1 MSVKNFTIDVDS
13 DGIALVTWD
22 MQDRSMN
29 VIDMSVNDDLAAI
42 VAQITDDQSIKGAV
56 ITSAK
61 RDFCAGADL
70 SMLGNMSDEYATVYA
85 KDGKMAA
92 VQFIH
97 DSGAFLSR
105 TLRKLETCGKPVAA
119 AINGTALG
127 GGFEIPLSCHYR
139 VAASDGNGKLGLP
152 ESQVGLL
159 PGGGGTQ
166 RLPRLIGTQDALQL
180 MLQGR
185 HMDAAK
191 ALKLGAVHILVPT
204 DDLISEAK
212 RWVREEGNP
221 VAPWDEKGFRIPGG
235 VPYSPK
241 GMMMWPAANSMYRQQ
256 TMDNYDAQRNIMK
269 SVYEGLCVKTMD
281 AALKIEERYF
291 TALLLGAQSR
301 NMIRTLFGSMQALR
315 KGARRPKGVNER
327 KVKKLGIIGAGFMG
341 AGIAYVSALAGIEV
355 VLLDRDMEGAEKGK
369 NYSAGLMDKQI
380 NRGRTTN
387 DNKTTLLSL
396 IKASADYDDLE
407 GCDLVIEAVFENRE
421 LKANVLPQ
429 AESKLQTGAIMASNT
444 STLPITGLAE
454 YVERPADFIGVHFF
468 SPVEKMKLVEL
479 IVSEKTS
486 DEALATAL
494 DYVHQIRKTPI
505 VVNDSRGFF
514 TSRVVMTYIAEG
526 HHMLDEG
533 VGPALIENAGR
544 MAGMPVGPLSLNDE
558 VALDLSWKILQATK
572 VDMGDAYEPRVIDGI
587 LEKMVVEQE
596 RFGRKNGKGFY
607 DYPKNGNKKLWPGIA
622 DIVPQA
628 SNDTDVEEIK
638 ERLLIIQALE
648 TARCY
653 EENVLTDPREGDVG
667 AILGFGFAPYT
678 GGPLSYIDTMGAKA
692 FVEKCR
698 TYQEKYGKRYT
709 PTKLLVH
716 MAENGAMFYGHTEK
730 ETAA

>member
-1 MSVKNFTIDVDS
+1 MSVKNFKIDVDS

-42 VAQITDDQSIKGAV
+42 IEQITDDQSIKGAV

-61 RDFCAGADL
+61 PDFCAGADL
-70 SMLGNMSDEYATVYA
+70 SMLGNMSNEYATVYA
-85 KDGKMAA
+85 KDGEMAA

-97 DSGAFLSR
+97 DAGAFLSR

-127 GGFEIPLSCHYR
+127 GGFEIPLACHYR
-139 VAASDGNGKLGLP
+139 VAASDGKGKLGLP

-166 RLPRLIGTQDALQL
+166 RLPRLIGAQNALQL

-191 ALKLGAVHILVPT
+191 AHKLGAVHKLVPT
-204 DDLISEAK
+204 DELVNEAK

-235 VPYSPK
+235 VPYSAK
-241 GMMMWPAANSMYRQQ
+241 GMMMWSAANSMYRQQ

-269 SVYEGLCVKTMD
+269 AVYEGLCVKTMD

-291 TALLLGAQSR
+291 TSLLIGPQSR
-301 NMIRTLFGSMQALR
+301 NMIRTLFGSMQALG
-315 KGARRPKGVNER
+315 KGARRPKDMAER
-327 KVKKLGIIGAGFMG
+327 KVKKLGVIGAGFMG

-369 NYSAGLMDKQI
+369 NYSADLMDKQI
-380 NRGRTTN
+380 NRGRTT
-387 DNKTTLLSL
+387 DGKKAKLLSL
-396 IKASADYDDLE
+396 IKASADYDDLN
-407 GCDLVIEAVFENRE
+407 GCNLVIEAVFENRE
-421 LKANVLPQ
+421 LKASVLPQ
-429 AESKLQTGAIMASNT
+429 AESKLQAGNILASNT

-454 YVERPADFIGVHFF
+454 YVERPTDFIGVHFF

-479 IVSEKTS
+479 IVSDKTS

-494 DYVHQIRKTPI
+494 DYVRQIRKTPI

-526 HHMLDEG
+526 HHMLEEG

-572 VDMGDAYEPRVIDGI
+572 VDMGDAYQPRAIDGI

-607 DYPKNGNKKLWPGIA
+607 DYSKSGKKKLWPGIG
-622 DIVPQA
+622 DVVSQTD
-628 SNDTDVEEIK
+628 NDTGVGEIK

-692 FVEKCR
+692 FVEKCKA
-698 TYQEKYGKRYT
+698 YEEKYGKRYT
-709 PTKLLVH
+709 PAKLLVD
-716 MAENGAMFYGHTEK
+716 MAATGAMFYDHSEK
-730 ETAA
+730 VTAA